1 MYSEEETYGLWA
13 KKLYKLTRKSLFGD
27 AHFIRSIVAEVACIR
42 RTQLETQYTFDS
54 STCGQNIAYISC
66 IHEKSDC
73 YQDVH
78 QEEWINLVIKTR
90 NINHTASMQMLTLF
104 LIFGTSFE
112 ATIEETILFNKSLE
126 QSLKYDALI

>member
-66 IHEKSDC
+66 IHEKKWLLSRSIK
-73 YQDVH
+73 
-78 QEEWINLVIKTR
+78 EWINLVIKTR